1 MEGILTR
8 VQAHDAWPVRG
19 LEAAV
24 ADVAVV
30 VVFDFYSKAV
40 GLQADTVSTMLV
52 CGIGLTFFLR
62 WPKLSAGL
70 VSPHQRDGGV

>member
-30 VVFDFYSKAV
+30 AVFDWCSEAV

-52 CGIGLTFFLR
+52 CDMGLTFSFR
-62 WPKLSAGL
+62 RPKHSAGL
-70 VSPHQRDGGV
+70 V